1 MQSPLFGSAHEVFSF
16 SCRYSQNLS
25 EQPAEKCHVWGPS
38 PPSFP
43 CGDRGI
49 AGIEGQRSG
58 DAGKRGRAEALPGG
72 AMCSVAGVVSV
83 LREETSMCL

>member
-1 MQSPLFGSAHEVFSF
+1 MLSPLFGSTYEAFSS
-16 SCRYSQNLS
+16 SCRYSQDLS
-25 EQPAEKCHVWGPS
+25 EQPAEKFHVRGPP

-58 DAGKRGRAEALPGG
+58 DAGKRGRAEACQEVPCALLQGRL
-72 AMCSVAGVVSV
+72 VFQE
-83 LREETSMCL
+83 RK